1 MFEVWKEQCHGD
13 HFVVDSKQT
22 FEDYE
27 SAKAVYD
34 ALVEKEA
41 AKTPQYNYKRRA
53 RYHYFD
59 TQDEHT
65 IFTGNRNFHID
76 RDDNNFCDIILSE
89 V

>member
-41 AKTPQYNYKRRA
+41 AKTPQYNYKQKT
-53 RYHYFD
+53 RYYYYD

-65 IFTGNRNFHID
+65 IFHID
-76 RDDNNFCDIILSE
+76 RDDSNFCDIILSE

>member
-41 AKTPQYNYKRRA
+41 AKTPQYNYTRSNE
-53 RYHYFD
+53 YFHCFD
-59 TQDEHT
+59 TQNRRT
-65 IFTGNRNFHID
+65 TFTDDHNFYID
-76 RDDNNFCDIILSE
+76 RNDDN
-89 V
+89 

>member
-34 ALVEKEA
+34 ALVEEER
-41 AKTPQYNYKRRA
+41 AKTPQYNYKRSER
-53 RYHYFD
+53 FNCLD
-59 TQDEHT
+59 TQDENT
-65 IFTGNRNFHID
+65 IFTDNHNFHID
-76 RDDNNFCDIILSE
+76 RNDSNFCDIILSE